1 VARSLNCF
9 RNALLCWQL
18 ISVQATNRVAYFLF
32 SLQEE
37 NAHHYPPSG
46 YLNFLPKPQATVD
59 IAAGN
64 PPWIRRC

>member
-1 VARSLNCF
+1 
-9 RNALLCWQL
+9 L